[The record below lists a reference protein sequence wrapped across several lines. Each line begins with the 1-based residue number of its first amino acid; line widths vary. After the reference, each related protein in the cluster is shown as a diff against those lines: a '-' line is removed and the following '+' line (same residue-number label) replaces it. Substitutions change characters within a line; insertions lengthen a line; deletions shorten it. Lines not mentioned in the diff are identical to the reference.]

1 VVNRAGNS
9 VPSQDGFLI
18 DPPAISKDFMITWG
32 RDVKITVVKSGEGA
46 GATDGAGEFRS
57 VNLISSAGGLATC
70 FVLGVLGLYHSVCHF
85 MTEIARRF

>member
-1 VVNRAGNS
+1 MVNRAGNS

-18 DPPAISKDFMITWG
+18 DPPVSEKLMWG